1 MPPDALCVKRRPG
14 AYSRPA
20 AGAPYTVRGV
30 MRLKKLLFLTW
41 SVSYGYGTEKSLA
54 DVLNRF
60 DPKQYEI
67 SVLPMFK
74 YAESTI
80 FRDHIRILDALVDY
94 TAEDFCEEKALAR
107 YYELLGD
114 PLRFNRLI
122 REKYDCVIACNHNA
136 PSYFASYLKG
146 GAKALWIRGDMRE
159 LDYRSPPESSQE
171 YRRVKQEHEMQA
183 NVLKSFD
190 RIAVISDVVQES
202 LRELFG
208 VTKGV
213 VKISNSVDAEKIR
226 RLSEERVKLPD
237 KKLFVTLGRLDYN
250 KNQLLLL
257 KAAKELRRRRSDFM
271 VCLLGDGDDR
281 AKLEAYIRENGLE
294 DAVKILGFLENPYP
308 YVKNSVGTVLTSLSE
323 GFSLVLVESV
333 MLGTPIISTDVGV
346 ARELVENYGCG
357 ELVPYDEK
365 ALAQVL
371 LRYLDKY
378 DGKKPSYDLGGAYE
392 LKAEV
397 EQTVR
402 LIDEAI
408 AEREGNAK
416 LKKLP
421 YPETTIREDELD
433 SLEIPADR
441 SFILRVLRGGVPYE
455 YLIHRKSGS
464 EKLIVFHNGA
474 VPEGRVRYPVFQ
486 RHSWI
491 PMLKTSSVFCMDPTL
506 YLNSYLQLGWGIGK
520 NQDYYLENSSR
531 ILGRIVEKMGIR
543 PADTAI
549 YGSSGGGY
557 LAAITGIF
565 LRGAAVVADNAQLD
579 VRNWIYKDA
588 LDAAVAFCFDNIG
601 EALRYRERFSLIDTF
616 EKNGYVPPLTL
627 HVNLC
632 SRADNSTQ
640 LIPFLQAAERMRC
653 VQEYHDVQVQ
663 LHYHPD
669 RGHDG
674 LTMEEALASL
684 YRVLGVDAPCA

>member
-94 TAEDFCEEKALAR
+94 TAEDFCE
-107 YYELLGD
+107 
-114 PLRFNRLI
+114 
-122 REKYDCVIACNHNA
+122 
-136 PSYFASYLKG
+136 
-146 GAKALWIRGDMRE
+146 
-159 LDYRSPPESSQE
+159 
-171 YRRVKQEHEMQA
+171 
-183 NVLKSFD
+183 
-190 RIAVISDVVQES
+190 
-202 LRELFG
+202 
-208 VTKGV
+208 
-213 VKISNSVDAEKIR
+213 
-226 RLSEERVKLPD
+226 
-237 KKLFVTLGRLDYN
+237 
-250 KNQLLLL
+250 
-257 KAAKELRRRRSDFM
+257 
-271 VCLLGDGDDR
+271 
-281 AKLEAYIRENGLE
+281 
-294 DAVKILGFLENPYP
+294 
-308 YVKNSVGTVLTSLSE
+308 
-323 GFSLVLVESV
+323 
-333 MLGTPIISTDVGV
+333 
-346 ARELVENYGCG
+346 
-357 ELVPYDEK
+357 EK

-601 EALRYRERFSLIDTF
+601 EALRYRERFSLIDAF

-653 VQEYHDVQVQ
+653 VQEYHDVQVR